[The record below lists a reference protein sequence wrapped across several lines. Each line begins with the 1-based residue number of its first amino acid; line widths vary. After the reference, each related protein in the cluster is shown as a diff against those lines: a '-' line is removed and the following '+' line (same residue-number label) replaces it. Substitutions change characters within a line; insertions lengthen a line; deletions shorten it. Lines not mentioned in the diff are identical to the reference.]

1 MDARISSCLCQNGNL
16 EHGEL
21 KAVER
26 VTFNFAHRS
35 KFQQLQS
42 LFRVASELASEASKS
57 CLDQKESV
65 TLWSA

>member
-42 LFRVASELASEASKS
+42 LFRVASELLQRLAKA
-57 CLDQKESV
+57 V
-65 TLWSA
+65 